1 MLWQPRCCTIW
12 MRPSAGLVIH
22 VLQQCWIAQLTMD
35 AAALKLLGQIF
46 TMDLGR
52 AKVRSP
58 DQLIN
63 DLSTEPPQSH
73 SLTDMAESTR
83 FDLSRTWISAM

>member
-1 MLWQPRCCTIW
+1 

-22 VLQQCWIAQLTMD
+22 MLQQCRIAQLKMD
-35 AAALKLLGQIF
+35 AAALKLLGQIV

-58 DQLIN
+58 NQLSVG
-63 DLSTEPPQSH
+63 LSTDPPQSH
-73 SLTDMAESTR
+73 SLTDMAESNR
-83 FDLSRTWISAM
+83 FDLSRK